1 MNLDPDPGYL
11 DIKCVRLKEIEFSCA
26 IQEIAFSCA
35 RLKETAPGCAS
46 LVEITTSYTTVLYSD
61 QGRNDM
67 WLFMQACGSGMIY
80 SGSGSNF
87 EISKFQIHA
96 YPDTIHII

>member
-46 LVEITTSYTTVLYSD
+46 LVEITTSYTVLLYCILTKD
-61 QGRNDM
+61 GTI
-67 WLFMQACGSGMIY
+67 CGY
-80 SGSGSNF
+80 LCRLVDP
-87 EISKFQIHA
+87 E
-96 YPDTIHII
+96 